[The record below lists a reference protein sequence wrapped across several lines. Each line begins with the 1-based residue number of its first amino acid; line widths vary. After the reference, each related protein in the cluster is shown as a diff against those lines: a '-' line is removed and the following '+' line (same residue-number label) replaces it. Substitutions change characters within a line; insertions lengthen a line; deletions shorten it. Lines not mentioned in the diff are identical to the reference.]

1 MALIDISKIKKG
13 AAVVKSAQSHSVVR
27 SFEGLEKSKL
37 EDIYRD
43 RLPIISKVFSELAEY
58 NLSKIKEFNEKN
70 DFSEVLY
77 SLGINS
83 DVLTTQLLSYVM
95 PRHSMPRGGITTE
108 KLSDFEFCA
117 ELKPLIGM
125 SDDMDIDYLG
135 RRLFGKDVDEEDYEF
150 EHDVQSI
157 VDELYSSSEFSSYIY
172 AFNDEVG
179 EEARDEAERLF
190 DQRINLKDSEN
201 LFVYKYVK
209 ESIGFEVCNVSSLVE
224 EPSHLYMAMQ
234 YNCVIQTIIHAIILV
249 LRKAYNSEFFKK
261 YMLELADDEVF
272 HSSDELPLLGE
283 LSRKNAE
290 NVASFLRRLASE
302 ISKEEFDEIHRLI
315 ISSGASSLNY
325 KDDSYAKDF
334 SHFVFN
340 ATTRNDTDGY
350 AYSVGKM
357 EFAQYKSI
365 NSDDGTRAV
374 VNVSVPE
381 IEKVFYPIFHADAI
395 TQFGDVV
402 LAIFSKSDGSKRQLE
417 VFGKSGNDD
426 IRVDHEYPF
435 MAKHYF
441 IPTIKI
447 HRGSSSVNSLG
458 ESENIYNAEAYT
470 EHSTDI

>member
-1 MALIDISKIKKG
+1 MVLIDISKIKSG
-13 AAVVKSAQSHSVVR
+13 TTAVKSVQSHSVVR
-27 SFEGLEKSKL
+27 SFDGLEKFKL
-37 EDIYRD
+37 EDLYRD
-43 RLPIISKVFSELAEY
+43 RLPIIPEVFSELAEF
-58 NLSKIKEFNEKN
+58 NLSKIKAFNEKN

-95 PRHSMPRGGITTE
+95 PRHSMPRGGVATE

-135 RRLFGKDVDEEDYEF
+135 RRLFGEDVDEEDYEF

-179 EEARDEAERLF
+179 EESRAEAERLF

-224 EPSHLYMAMQ
+224 KPSHLYMAMQ

-249 LRKAYNSEFFKK
+249 LRKAYNAEFFKK
-261 YMLELADDEVF
+261 YMLEFADDEVF
-272 HSSDELPLLGE
+272 YTSAELPLFGE

-302 ISKEEFDEIHRLI
+302 ISKDEFDEIHRLI
-315 ISSGASSLNY
+315 IGSGASSLNY

-340 ATTRNDTDGY
+340 ATTRDDTDGY

-374 VNVSVPE
+374 VNVAVPE
-381 IEKVFYPIFHADAI
+381 IEKVFYPIFHADVIA
-395 TQFGDVV
+395 QFSEVV

-417 VFGKSGNDD
+417 VFGKNSDVGIMVNP
-426 IRVDHEYPF
+426 EYPF
-435 MAKHYF
+435 MARHYF
-441 IPTIKI
+441 TPTIKI

-470 EHSTDI
+470 EHSTEI